1 MQEQILLSLDY
12 NKKNMLSKSKVIET
26 IETLE
31 DKFSLDELI
40 EKIYFMEKVQE
51 GIEQSEK
58 GQVMSE
64 EDFDKKTAQWFK

>member
-1 MQEQILLSLDY
+1 
-12 NKKNMLSKSKVIET
+12 MLTKSKVIET

-31 DKFSLDELI
+31 DKFSMDELI
-40 EKIYFMEKVQE
+40 EKICFMEKVQE

-64 EDFDKKTAQWFK
+64 EDFDKKTAQWFKYNGHIEHSKTL